1 MQWCASSNQI
11 DAFSSCDPSS
21 FHFIQLHSL
30 SDASTKSAE
39 NADEYVGGRAK
50 KRRSMADSKSSQPP
64 AMPMDISEDPSRPE
78 GPLKKPLSSSSSSS
92 TLESAKLSARQSARR
107 NGRSRSATNV
117 PKLKKARSVTFS
129 PSPEVSH
136 SITSM
141 NQAST
146 VQAGQHILSQT
157 SSSSLFGMDIVQ
169 EEPAPN
175 NNGAAADTTDNTA
188 ESTDVTAASAVTPHQ
203 NTDCT
208 DPYYFSTISSKSRS
222 ESGETLSTP
231 NGSHCNL
238 QGYNKRQSFGSSGS
252 LLAHFNN
259 LNRQE
264 SEASLN
270 WGVPAYPGVSRGM
283 ASSRAESA
291 LGLPIGHDE
300 DETPP
305 AASSRPPSTAS
316 SSRPP
321 STAKAYTPPAR
332 DLITPPAQTFSLGIG
347 ESGANKACGRGRR
360 MLSPPPLPS
369 KWTHNDYE
377 EDTNFGD
384 PTNSESPHGHAHEI
398 DKRRKH
404 LCIAAAD
411 KDAVKFAIARME
423 ADQSP

>member
-1 MQWCASSNQI
+1 MS
-11 DAFSSCDPSS
+11 
-21 FHFIQLHSL
+21 
-30 SDASTKSAE
+30 
-39 NADEYVGGRAK
+39 YG
-50 KRRSMADSKSSQPP
+50 KSSQPP
-64 AMPMDISEDPSRPE
+64 TMPMDISENPSQPE
-78 GPLKKPLSSSSSSS
+78 GSLKKPLSSSSSSS

-129 PSPEVSH
+129 PPPEVSH
-136 SITSM
+136 PITSM
-141 NQAST
+141 NKAST
-146 VQAGQHILSQT
+146 VQAGQHILSQA

-169 EEPAPN
+169 EEPVPN
-175 NNGAAADTTDNTA
+175 NSGAV
-188 ESTDVTAASAVTPHQ
+188 ESTDATAASAVTPHQ
-203 NTDCT
+203 NTDST
-208 DPYYFSTISSKSRS
+208 DPYFFSAISSKSRS
-222 ESGETLSTP
+222 ESGETLFTP

-270 WGVPAYPGVSRGM
+270 WGIPTYPGVSRM

-300 DETPP
+300 DETPS
-305 AASSRPPSTAS
+305 AASSSRPPSTAS

-347 ESGANKACGRGRR
+347 ESGANKACGKGRR

-377 EDTNFGD
+377 EDGTTNVGD
-384 PTNSESPHGHAHEI
+384 PTNSELPHGHAHEI
-398 DKRRKH
+398 DTRRKH

>member
-1 MQWCASSNQI
+1 MQWAPPIKSMRSHRVILFLFTLFN
-11 DAFSSCDPSS
+11 
-21 FHFIQLHSL
+21 
-30 SDASTKSAE
+30 STPFLMRRQKSAE

-50 KRRSMADSKSSQPP
+50 KRRSIRMADSKPSQQTT
-64 AMPMDISEDPSRPE
+64 MPMDISEDPSPPE

-107 NGRSRSATNV
+107 NGRSRGATNV

-136 SITSM
+136 SIASM
-141 NQAST
+141 NKAST

-157 SSSSLFGMDIVQ
+157 SSSSLFGMNIVQ

-175 NNGAAADTTDNTA
+175 NNGAAAATTENTA
-188 ESTDVTAASAVTPHQ
+188 ESTNATVASAVTPHQ
-203 NTDCT
+203 NTDST
-208 DPYYFSTISSKSRS
+208 DPYYFSAISSKTRS
-222 ESGETLSTP
+222 ESGETLFTP

-270 WGVPAYPGVSRGM
+270 WGIPTYPGVSRM

-305 AASSRPPSTAS
+305 VASSRPPSTAS

-347 ESGANKACGRGRR
+347 ESGANKACGKGRR

-377 EDTNFGD
+377 EDVTNFGD
-384 PTNSESPHGHAHEI
+384 PTNSESPHT
-398 DKRRKH
+398 RRKH

-411 KDAVKFAIARME
+411 KDAVKFAIASME